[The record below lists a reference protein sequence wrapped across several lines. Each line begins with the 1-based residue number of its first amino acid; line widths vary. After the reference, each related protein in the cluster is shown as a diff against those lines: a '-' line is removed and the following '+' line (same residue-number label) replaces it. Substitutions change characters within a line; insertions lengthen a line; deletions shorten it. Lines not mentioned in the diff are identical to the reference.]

1 MHIEQFTIERKN
13 ANR

>member
-1 MHIEQFTIERKN
+1 MQIEQFTIERKN